1 MRTLWQRLHR
11 LFRTLPLG
19 AIAIAPFGVLLIV
32 TVGLTGYLSF
42 ENGRQALQ
50 QVTLQLEQEI
60 AHRAA
65 DRLHGYLSIP
75 KQIQR
80 SVSLSVESGQLDVE
94 SSPQLAQHL
103 WQYMQLHPHVDAIA
117 LSRST
122 RTQVRLSREP
132 EGAIVAKVLAN
143 SERRTYS
150 LNARGEL
157 IISSSRA
164 VNPEFAPP
172 TSDEKKIAIGE
183 RIWTTEDNSLRCDA
197 AFPWGRLSVS
207 LSQAEMTEILQSVG
221 ETPNGELAIADGTGA
236 IVARY
241 PSTGDRPLVQTQPFS
256 EFPGLDW
263 TIAVNLNSDRA
274 LQPIIF
280 ARDISILLCTLSF
293 GVTITIGMAAR
304 RRIITPIRQLLEA
317 AIALSEGNW
326 TRAVDS
332 DRSDELGNLA
342 LAFNRMREHLN
353 HSHQQLQTYSRGLET
368 KIKARTRELQ
378 QEIRERKLIEAAL
391 RESETKF
398 SKAFRRTPHPIT
410 ITRLADGKHLEVSD
424 SFVSLTGYSNQEVIG
439 RTALELNL
447 WVDVQER
454 MELFSKIEEQGE
466 VRNYEFT
473 YQTKHGEYR
482 TAILSAEIIT
492 IQGERCLLSVTT
504 DITDRKQLEAELLRS
519 QQLLDSIIDHIPLA
533 IYAKDIKRDCKYLIW
548 NQASEEIFGLS
559 SAETLGKTTAQI
571 YPPEQ
576 SELCQN
582 QDRQALEQG
591 KLLEISEHPFLCH
604 TRGSILLR
612 TIKLPLYDCNGEA
625 THLLCISEDIT
636 ERKHA
641 ETVLQQA
648 KETAET
654 ANRAKSEFLANMSH
668 ELRTPLNA
676 ILGFSQL
683 MVKDPRFAAGAS
695 ELNIINRS
703 GEHLL
708 ELINDILEMSKIEAG
723 RITLNPTPFDLRK
736 LLQTLKDMLH
746 IRAVS
751 KELALHFEIPK
762 DLPHYI
768 ATDEQ
773 KLRQVLINLLG
784 NGIKFTEQGGVC
796 LRVSHQMESDRIRLV
811 FEVED
816 TGIGISAEGL
826 STLFDP
832 FVQTESGWRSQQ
844 GTGLGLSISQ
854 QFVRLMGG
862 EIEVE
867 SILRQGSRFTFAI
880 LADPV
885 RSRDIVP
892 SILPRR
898 IIGLAPALPNYSMLV
913 VDDIAENRLLLIR
926 LLAPAGFKLLEAET
940 GEGAISLWQM
950 HHPDLIWMDIR
961 MATMDGY
968 ETTRR
973 IRELE
978 ALEKAPEKKT
988 VIVALT
994 ASAFAQKRELVFA
1007 AGCDDFV
1014 AKPFQE
1020 ETIWKTIAKHLPIEY
1035 EYEALP
1041 ILEDLEPTLAPLSL
1055 SREQLQMMPAEWIAA
1070 FHKFALSGDDD
1081 ALIESIEQ
1089 IPQSD
1094 RRLIATLKD
1103 LVHNFQFSTLVE
1115 LTNEAQDSG
1124 RSVNCR

>member
-19 AIAIAPFGVLLIV
+19 AMAIAPFGILLIV
-32 TVGLTGYLSF
+32 TVGLTGYFSF

-50 QVTLQLEQEI
+50 QVSLQLEQQV
-60 AHRAA
+60 ADRAA
-65 DRLHGYLSIP
+65 DGLHDYLSIP
-75 KQIQR
+75 KQIEG
-80 SVSLSVESGQLDVE
+80 SISLSVASGQLDADNL
-94 SSPQLAQHL
+94 PQLIQHL
-103 WQYMQLHPHVDAIA
+103 WQHMQLHPGIDAIA
-117 LSRST
+117 LSRSAET
-122 RTQVRLSREP
+122 WVHLSREP
-132 EGAIVAKVLAN
+132 EGAIVAQVLAN
-143 SERRTYS
+143 SERLIYP
-150 LNARGEL
+150 LNNRGEL
-157 IISSSRA
+157 G
-164 VNPEFAPP
+164 NPPLNGANPNGLTPP
-172 TSDEKKIAIGE
+172 SDERAIAIGE
-183 RIWTTEDNSLRCDA
+183 EIWTTGDNRLRCDVGL
-197 AFPWGRLSVS
+197 PWGQLSVS
-207 LSQAEMTEILQSVG
+207 LSPAEITEILRLVG
-221 ETPNGELAIADGTGA
+221 ELPEGELTLADATGG
-236 IVARY
+236 IIARY
-241 PSTGDRPLVQTQPFS
+241 PSTGDRSLPQTRAFA

-263 TIAVNLNSDRA
+263 TIAANINPDRG
-274 LQPIIF
+274 LQPILF
-280 ARDISILLCTLSF
+280 ARDLSIFFCSLALGGT
-293 GVTITIGMAAR
+293 VVIGMAVR

-317 AIALSEGNW
+317 AIAISEGNW
-326 TRAVDS
+326 TRIVDS
-332 DRSDELGNLA
+332 DRADELGNLV
-342 LAFNRMREHLN
+342 LAFNRMREYLN

-368 KIKARTRELQ
+368 KIKARTQELQ

-424 SFVSLTGYSNQEVIG
+424 SFLSLTGYCNEEVIG

-473 YQTKHGEYR
+473 YQTKHGAYR

-504 DITDRKQLEAELLRS
+504 DISDRKQLEAELLRS

-533 IYAKDIKRDCKYLIW
+533 IYAKDIKHDCKYLIW
-548 NQASEEIFGLS
+548 NQASEQIFGLS
-559 SAETLGKTTAQI
+559 STETLGKTTAQI

-576 SELCQN
+576 SQLCQN

-591 KLLEISEHPFLCH
+591 KLLEIAEHPFLCH

-612 TIKLPLYDCNGEA
+612 TIKLPLYDRNGEA

-636 ERKHA
+636 ERKQA

-683 MVKDPRFAAGAS
+683 MAKDPRFAAGAS

-723 RITLNPTPFDLRK
+723 RITLHPTPFDLRK
-736 LLQTLKDMLH
+736 LLQTLEDMLH

-751 KELALHFEIPK
+751 KELTLHFEIPK
-762 DLPHYI
+762 DLPQYI

-784 NGIKFTEQGGVC
+784 NGIKFTEQGGVR
-796 LRVSHQMESDRIRLV
+796 LRVSHHMESARVRLV

-826 STLFDP
+826 SNLFDP

-854 QFVRLMGG
+854 KFVQLMGG
-862 EIEVE
+862 DIQVE
-867 SILRQGSRFTFAI
+867 STFGQGSRFTFAI

-885 RSRDIVP
+885 RSGDIAP
-892 SILPRR
+892 SSLPRR
-898 IIGLAPALPNYSMLV
+898 IIGVAPDRPNYSMLV

-926 LLAPAGFKLLEAET
+926 LLAPAGFELLEAET
-940 GEGAISLWQM
+940 GEEALSLWQM
-950 HHPDLIWMDIR
+950 HHPDLVWMDIR

-978 ALEKAPEKKT
+978 TLENVPEKKT

-994 ASAFAQKRELVFA
+994 ASAFSQKRELVFA

-1041 ILEDLEPTLAPLSL
+1041 IQEDSEPDLVSLSV
-1055 SREQLQMMPAEWIAA
+1055 SREQLQMMPAEWLAA

-1081 ALIESIEQ
+1081 ALMESIEQ
-1089 IPQSD
+1089 MPQSD

-1115 LTNEAQDSG
+1115 LTNEA
-1124 RSVNCR
+1124 